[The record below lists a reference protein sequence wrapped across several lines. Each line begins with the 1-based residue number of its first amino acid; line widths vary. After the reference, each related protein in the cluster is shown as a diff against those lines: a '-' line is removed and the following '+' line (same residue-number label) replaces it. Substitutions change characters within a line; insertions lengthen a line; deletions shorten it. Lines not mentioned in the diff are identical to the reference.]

1 MATNYEKLIAQNIS
15 RLFSQPPSDLSVRLG
30 AEKGG
35 DVYRFQ
41 AFGETC
47 TLGAS
52 GITLSGI
59 PVGDPRGL
67 IVSLYALHVVP
78 DPKIMEPFKSFKDL
92 PNSMPYQG
100 AFSSNSERILI
111 PHVRKIKDKK
121 EEIKKAFHGTDWAG
135 GDFSFLLYPLPKIAL
150 CYIFY
155 LDDED
160 FPASA
165 TCLFSS
171 NALSYLPLDG
181 LADLGEY
188 TSKELIDIIS

>member
-1 MATNYEKLIAQNIS
+1 MPTNYEKLIEQNIS

-30 AEKGG
+30 AEKKGES
-35 DVYRFQ
+35 YCFH
-41 AFGETC
+41 AFGKAC
-47 TLGAS
+47 GVSPS
-52 GITLSGI
+52 GITLSGT
-59 PVGDPRGL
+59 PVGDPMGL
-67 IVSLYALHVVP
+67 IISLYALHAVSERM
-78 DPKIMEPFKSFKDL
+78 ILEPFKSFKDL

-100 AFSSNSERILI
+100 AFSANAERILI
-111 PHVRKIKDKK
+111 PCVGRIRDK
-121 EEIKKAFHGTDWAG
+121 EEKIIKAFHGMDWAG

-160 FPASA
+160 FPASV
-165 TCLFSS
+165 TCLFSF

-188 TSKELIDIIS
+188 TSKELVGIIA